1 MAARF
6 DNTDGRLRGRKLQA
20 RRLRK
25 WVAAQGCCAKCGSLT
40 VYADP
45 RVDPQGFHLDHIKA
59 LVNKGDDTDENSQV
73 LCLPCHEAKTRRD
86 LGQKETVQIGV
97 DGWPE

>member
-6 DNTDGRLRGRKLQA
+6 DNTDGRLRGRALQA
-20 RRLRK
+20 RRLRVWSK
-25 WVAAQGCCAKCGSLT
+25 DPSCAGCGRFTDYPA
-40 VYADP
+40 
-45 RVDPQGFHLDHIKA
+45 GFQLDHIKA

-97 DGWPE
+97 DGWPT